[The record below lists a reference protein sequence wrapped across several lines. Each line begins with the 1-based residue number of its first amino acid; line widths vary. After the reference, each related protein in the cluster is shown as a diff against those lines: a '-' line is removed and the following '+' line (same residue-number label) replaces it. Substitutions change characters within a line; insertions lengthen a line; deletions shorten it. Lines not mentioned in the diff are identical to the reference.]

1 MGWSATYF
9 IYLTACQ
16 LAEINGSLF
25 TLRREGNGGQNFSL
39 WVVRV

>member
-1 MGWSATYF
+1 MGWSATCF
-9 IYLTACQ
+9 VCLTACQ

-39 WVVRV
+39 WLVGV